1 MEYDRL
7 KELLDLN
14 HSWPSEYTFKFILP
28 TAKLSEFQK
37 VIPDPKVIMKPSASG
52 KYTSLTLETRCSDS
66 NAVISVYKKVSHI
79 EEIIIL

>member
-28 TAKLSEFQK
+28 TAKLSEFQRA
-37 VIPDPKVIMKPSASG
+37 ISDPKVTMKPSTTG
-52 KYTSLTLETRCSDS
+52 KYTSITLETLCSDS
-66 NAVISVYKKVSHI
+66 NAVVSVYKKVSHI